1 MAQPAGSGLWQD
13 VQIAPVEIALP
24 DGVGFTLRAY
34 RLSTDLEPPEIDS
47 SADEHD
53 SYTAAA
59 ASVLA
64 QRRRGR
70 EEDVEDEVE
79 DDGDDPV
86 PVDFRDSALA
96 AEGLESADEDED
108 ESAEQIADSDEV
120 VEEDVPVFLG
130 RRGKVYLFRSAEKLV
145 EFVKSTGPGSDAE
158 HDLTQLDTWPELSKR
173 ITAAD
178 VEPAEDDQ
186 YELDLVVQN
195 LRGGPDSWDHTLL
208 IRAGELARD
217 LGYALRIEPVI
228 SSLSAGSPLDDL
240 DETLRAAEAG
250 GPKAF
255 FAKRKLRRMGEQQTA
270 IGWRTII
277 GKISASVDWRD

>member
-24 DGVGFTLRAY
+24 DGVGYTLRAY
-34 RLSTDLEPPEIDS
+34 RLSTDLQPPEIDS
-47 SADEHD
+47 DAAGHD
-53 SYTAAA
+53 SYDAAA
-59 ASVLA
+59 ATVLA
-64 QRRRGR
+64 QRRRGQAEDL
-70 EEDVEDEVE
+70 EEEVAEDEGGE
-79 DDGDDPV
+79 SI

-96 AEGLESADEDED
+96 AEDLELADDEDEAD
-108 ESAEQIADSDEV
+108 EIADSDEV

-130 RRGKVYLFRSAEKLV
+130 RRGKVYLFRSTEKLA
-145 EFVKSTGPGSDAE
+145 EFVRSTGPGSDVE
-158 HDLTQLDTWPELSKR
+158 HDFTQLDTWPELSKR

-195 LRGGPDSWDHTLL
+195 LRGGPDTWDHTLL
-208 IRAGELARD
+208 IRAGEIARD
-217 LGYALRIEPVI
+217 LGYALRMEPVVA
-228 SSLSAGSPLDDL
+228 SLSAGSPLDEL
-240 DETLRAAEAG
+240 DEALRAAESG

-277 GKISASVDWRD
+277 GKISAAVDWRD